1 MSSSGAA
8 NLVGGPKLQ
17 TIVAQKVNLYRILVN
32 IYLLLS
38 VLPKAEVSIILI
50 EQRILLHLLRKT

>member
-17 TIVAQKVNLYRILVN
+17 TIVAHKVNLYKILVN
-32 IYLLLS
+32 IYLLLY

-50 EQRILLHLLRKT
+50 EQRILLHLFRKP